1 MIKITYENK
10 EFETE
15 KIKVKDLLKNEIIQK
30 NAIACR
36 FNNEIKTL
44 NYELEENGTID
55 LIDIS
60 DRDGMRIYVRGLVY
74 ILTKAF

>member
-36 FNNEIKTL
+36 FNN
-44 NYELEENGTID
+44 
-55 LIDIS
+55 
-60 DRDGMRIYVRGLVY
+60 
-74 ILTKAF
+74 